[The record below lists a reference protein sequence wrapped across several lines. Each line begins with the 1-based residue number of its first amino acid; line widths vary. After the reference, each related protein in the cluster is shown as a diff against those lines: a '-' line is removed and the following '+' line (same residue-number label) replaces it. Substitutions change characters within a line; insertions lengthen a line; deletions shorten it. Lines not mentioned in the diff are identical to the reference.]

1 MNNNIKKIADEAKE
15 LLEKIKTSEELEKF
29 RIKYLGRK
37 SEISQVLKSL
47 KDLPQAARKK
57 VGATANKLKNELEQS
72 FKEKLGQ
79 LGAGGLPSSSKSAI
93 DVTLPGFRPERGRL
107 HPITQVLNEVKAIE
121 PVRGSSCDLLVQ
133 VEAPIRVIMTA
144 HKIMAMKW
152 LERLNVLTVEPV
164 EVDEHQRQSRETL
177 EKLKI
182 AWARRHQPV
191 QS

>member
-1 MNNNIKKIADEAKE
+1 MATKAYFMIRVA
-15 LLEKIKTSEELEKF
+15 EEF
-29 RIKYLGRK
+29 SRDGY
-37 SEISQVLKSL
+37 
-47 KDLPQAARKK
+47 KK
-57 VGATANKLKNELEQS
+57 VMEDLRV
-72 FKEKLGQ
+72 
-79 LGAGGLPSSSKSAI
+79 LP
-93 DVTLPGFRPERGRL
+93 
-107 HPITQVLNEVKAIE
+107 EVKTIE

-177 EKLKI
+177 EKLKT